1 MRGTIIVNN
10 TQQYLEELEREATYA
25 KQMVSETTAKVNEL
39 YHDIETR
46 NFNAYEAWILCKEL
60 QNVLQERRA
69 WKQRCLEAKESFND
83 LGGKKK
89 LNQLKR
95 RQKNRVNKFMKLNS
109 WFDHFSDEAKE
120 IMAGNTAIKV
130 KHNDTLVKQK

>member
-46 NFNAYEAWILCKEL
+46 NFNAYEAWVLCKEL
-60 QNVLQERRA
+60 QNVLQ
-69 WKQRCLEAKESFND
+69 D
-83 LGGKKK
+83 VLGNKDV
-89 LNQLKR
+89 LK
-95 RQKNRVNKFMKLNS
+95 QKNRLM
-109 WFDHFSDEAKE
+109 
-120 IMAGNTAIKV
+120 I
-130 KHNDTLVKQK
+130 

>member
-1 MRGTIIVNN
+1 M
-10 TQQYLEELEREATYA
+10 
-25 KQMVSETTAKVNEL
+25 
-39 YHDIETR
+39 
-46 NFNAYEAWILCKEL
+46 LCKEL

-120 IMAGNTAIKV
+120 IMAGNTAIKA

>member
-1 MRGTIIVNN
+1 MLN
-10 TQQYLEELEREATYA
+10 
-25 KQMVSETTAKVNEL
+25 K
-39 YHDIETR
+39 
-46 NFNAYEAWILCKEL
+46 NAYEAWVLCKEL